1 MKPHEC
7 PFCGV
12 EPIVRPLDPD
22 LEGDNWARVQC
33 DNGFDCVAMP
43 GVNDGWSESN
53 RARMSLDAL
62 KAAAVQR
69 WNRAIEANR

>member
-1 MKPHEC
+1 MKPVNC

-33 DNGFDCVAMP
+33 DNKDCPAQP
-43 GVNDGWSESN
+43 GVNDGLELGE
-53 RARMSLDAL
+53 RVIAL
-62 KAAAVQR
+62 APAIKAAAIQR